1 MNVMEGKKNPSRE
14 SPSCEDPEGFARGG
28 PTLTTFLCVCV
39 FFFFFF
45 FFFFFLGGGGG
56 VG

>member
-45 FFFFFLGGGGG
+45 FFFFLGGGGG